1 MCIVEVKPYYHMKR
15 QKKHIDAYMHV
26 ADRLQELIT
35 DDPAITK
42 LYGVSIIGE
51 RFLIMDTRM
60 ASITPKLQPVGT
72 QNDYSHIAPT
82 LLWHNQVLKRAGFRR
97 LTEMVDN
104 IKVLC
109 SPFPCHPIE
118 DIEPASEG
126 DESDTSDIPS
136 N

>member
-1 MCIVEVKPYYHMKR
+1 MKR
-15 QKKHIDAYMHV
+15 PKKRIDAYMQV

-42 LYGVSIIGE
+42 LYGISIISE
-51 RFLIMDTRM
+51 RFLIMTMDTRM
-60 ASITPKLQPVGT
+60 ASITLKLQPVGP

-82 LLWHNQVLKRAGFRR
+82 LLWRNQVLKRAGFRR

-109 SPFPCHPIE
+109 SPFPHRAIE

-126 DESDTSDIPS
+126 DELDTLDIPF